1 MGRIV
6 NPKILYLLPGGLFN
20 SAGMERAI
28 TVKAN
33 YLAGKLNY
41 DVSIV
46 TTEQMGRPVFYPLS
60 EKVRLYHL
68 DIGIHAKFGKE
79 FYVEKVISRFFKT
92 LQYKRKLTQLLAEI
106 RPDITISTL
115 GLDIGFLNSL
125 KDGSIKLG
133 ELHFP
138 GNFRSLTARKLSGS
152 FIPNRVAK
160 LRTEELKRKCA
171 QLKRLIVLTREEK
184 SFWVHTPC
192 TVEVI
197 PNPLP
202 FYYET
207 EAELTG
213 KKVLAAGRLA
223 YEKGFD
229 MLIEAWEIVAEKY
242 SEWEL
247 SVFGDGDR
255 KASLLRLI
263 EEKGLNGKVK
273 IHEPVA
279 DIQHIYPEYSIFVFT
294 SRYLD
299 ALPMVLLEAM
309 SFGLPVVAFDAPC
322 GPKDLIRENVNG
334 FLVKTG
340 DIQGLAGK
348 IINLIE
354 AGDLRK
360 TMGKASKAFASDFRV
375 EKIMNRWDRLFTE
388 LINEKNSSFGN

>member
-1 MGRIV
+1 MGRTV

-20 SAGMERAI
+20 PAGMERVI
-28 TVKAN
+28 TIKAG
-33 YLAGKLNY
+33 YLAEKLNY

-60 EKVRLYHL
+60 GKVHLYHL
-68 DIGIHAKFGKE
+68 DTGIYARFGKE
-79 FYVEKVISRFFKT
+79 SYAEKVVSRFFKT
-92 LQYKRKLTQLLAEI
+92 LKYKRELTRLLPEI
-106 RPDITISTL
+106 RPDITVSTL

-138 GNFRSLTARKLSGS
+138 GNFRSLTAGKLSGGS
-152 FIPNRVAK
+152 IPNWVAK

-171 QLKRLIVLTREEK
+171 QLKRLVVLTEEEK
-184 SFWVHTPC
+184 SFW
-192 TVEVI
+192 ENSRNIEII

-213 KKVLAAGRLA
+213 KKALAAGRLV

-229 MLIEAWEIVAEKY
+229 MLIEAWGIVAERHPG
-242 SEWEL
+242 WEL
-247 SVFGDGDR
+247 SIFGDGER

-263 EEKGLNGKVK
+263 DEKGLSGAVK

-279 DIQHIYPEYSIFVFT
+279 DIQHVYPEYSIFVFT

-309 SFGLPVVAFDAPC
+309 SFGLPVAAFDAPC
-322 GPKDLIRENVNG
+322 GPKDLIRDGVNG

-340 DIQGLAGK
+340 DIQGLACK

-354 AGDLRK
+354 ASGLRK
-360 TMGKASKAFASDFRV
+360 SMGKASKAFSSDFRV
-375 EKIMNRWDRLFTE
+375 EKIMGRWDKLFTE
-388 LINEKNSSFGN
+388 LINEKNSSIGN